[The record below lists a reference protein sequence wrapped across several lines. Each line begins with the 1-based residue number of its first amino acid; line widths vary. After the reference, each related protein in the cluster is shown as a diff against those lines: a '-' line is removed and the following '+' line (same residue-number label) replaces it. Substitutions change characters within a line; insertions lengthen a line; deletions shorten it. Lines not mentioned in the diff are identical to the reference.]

1 MSPDTIGTT
10 IISPTYRFSLS
21 YWPPT
26 MTSSIRTLSR
36 YGLMIPRKLVT
47 RIAASTTP
55 TWSRYGPKNATIRRT
70 VRARRSGG
78 TRSKS
83 LLGGVRRPGP
93 ALPLARA
100 RTPPPRKLIDPNL
113 APIRAPGHDGG
124 MSVAAASSAAWL
136 LDPAY
141 PTVRRLARS
150 RLGLVDDGPE
160 PPAIADEPW
169 IQALV
174 TLPRTPLHPY
184 AKWAGV
190 HWRLGSLAELDAD
203 PASPAVAA
211 VVE

>member
-93 ALPLARA
+93 PLPLARA

-113 APIRAPGHDGG
+113 APIQIRPAPAPVPASARPVPAPGGTRRPGRPRNPSPPRWHAAPDGAFVRHEG
-124 MSVAAASSAAWL
+124 RDGSRQATPFAL
-136 LDPAY
+136 L
-141 PTVRRLARS
+141 
-150 RLGLVDDGPE
+150 
-160 PPAIADEPW
+160 
-169 IQALV
+169 
-174 TLPRTPLHPY
+174 RTT
-184 AKWAGV
+184 
-190 HWRLGSLAELDAD
+190 
-203 PASPAVAA
+203 
-211 VVE
+211 